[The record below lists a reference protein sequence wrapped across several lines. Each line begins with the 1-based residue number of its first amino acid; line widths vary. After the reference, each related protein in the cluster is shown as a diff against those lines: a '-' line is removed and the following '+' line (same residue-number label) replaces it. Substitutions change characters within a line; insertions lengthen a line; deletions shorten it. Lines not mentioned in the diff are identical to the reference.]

1 MVRSRDDMAFSG
13 VAMLAMCARSVGE
26 FGVKINGV
34 FGQLRGFRN
43 AELFIQSKLES
54 VEDLK
59 SDLFWSAPSPTT
71 SQLAVL
77 RASRRPTFDLAPYTP
92 NTPTMLPSLRTRSP
106 LLLRRTAL
114 RTYSTG
120 VEQVS
125 ANDPKA
131 GSRPVPQNVS
141 ATNAVPT
148 SSEGNFDKVL
158 VESVE
163 AAEEMRTMQA
173 PNRKGIWSRSQQP
186 REKAMVGP
194 RFEQMIMED
203 QVWAFCPSHGSF
215 RAVLCSI

>member
-1 MVRSRDDMAFSG
+1 
-13 VAMLAMCARSVGE
+13 
-26 FGVKINGV
+26 
-34 FGQLRGFRN
+34 
-43 AELFIQSKLES
+43 
-54 VEDLK
+54 
-59 SDLFWSAPSPTT
+59 
-71 SQLAVL
+71 
-77 RASRRPTFDLAPYTP
+77 
-92 NTPTMLPSLRTRSP
+92 MLPSLRTRSP

-148 SSEGNFDKVL
+148 SSEGSFDKVL

-194 RFEQMIMED
+194 RFEQAIMED
-203 QVWAFCPSHGSF
+203 QVWLPIVHT
-215 RAVLCSI
+215 VLLEQLYVQYRGIELLLEHWRPRTTIG

>member
-1 MVRSRDDMAFSG
+1 
-13 VAMLAMCARSVGE
+13 
-26 FGVKINGV
+26 
-34 FGQLRGFRN
+34 
-43 AELFIQSKLES
+43 
-54 VEDLK
+54 
-59 SDLFWSAPSPTT
+59 
-71 SQLAVL
+71 
-77 RASRRPTFDLAPYTP
+77 
-92 NTPTMLPSLRTRSP
+92 MLPSLRTRSP

-131 GSRPVPQNVS
+131 ASRPVHQNVS

-148 SSEGNFDKVL
+148 SSEGSFDKVL

-194 RFEQMIMED
+194 RFEQAIMED
-203 QVWAFCPSHGSF
+203 QVWKLPHRQFT
-215 RAVLCSI
+215 SITPISVYSIGIGLFEELLRGRDLNWLTYL